1 MNEPYSFLDP
11 VFEKIMPD
19 SIFSPTPTN
28 TNKHQQTTTNMTTD
42 TTENIRRSQVQEIN
56 SQIESEDRTEE
67 RKRLESLYCDV
78 WDTDQMSDQF
88 EVLGFMSPYVI
99 VRRKSD
105 DCKGSLQFQ
114 HNPRFYF
121 NFAPK

>member
-1 MNEPYSFLDP
+1 
-11 VFEKIMPD
+11 
-19 SIFSPTPTN
+19 
-28 TNKHQQTTTNMTTD
+28 MTTD

-56 SQIESEDRTEE
+56 SQIESEDRAEE